1 MEIKTVCIH
10 GCDKQYDTTGAVSVP
25 IFQSA
30 TFAHPGV
37 GQSTGFDYSR
47 LQNPT
52 REHLEIT
59 LAALEGGS
67 DALAFSTGMA
77 AVSALMEL
85 FSPGDHIIVSDDL
98 YGGSHRLFR
107 NISEK
112 NGITVDFV
120 NMSDVSAVE
129 PHIRPQAKAVFVTS
143 YL

>member
-10 GCDKQYDTTGAVSVP
+10 GSDKQYDTTGAVSVP

-98 YGGSHRLFR
+98 YGGSHRLFS

>member
-10 GCDKQYDTTGAVSVP
+10 GSDKQYDTTGAVSVP